1 MGSCIAAGAASGCT
15 FLCCGACNRCSE
27 AKTGAVSRIP
37 YIFLFFLSSVFAIVM
52 SLYGETEFGFKFY
65 HTHVC
70 QTDECEGNGSVF
82 RVSFC
87 LFIFE
92 AIHVLIICKATAFHY
107 LFFPFKFLFFV
118 AILICSFVIDGLNPV
133 FDEWG
138 EIARIFSGFYLLIQ
152 ILIFVCWSYDL
163 NEYLRVRGDQL
174 YEYNEDKG
182 YTQKCCCECIP
193 GNCYYWSLG
202 IISIGCIIATFVCL
216 GLFYPLYDQNNSNPH
231 CAVHESVTSIT
242 IILAGLTATF
252 SVVRG
257 DGSFGVAAMIT
268 FYSTFLL
275 FNAMQAD
282 PDNAE
287 GHESCNLFHRSRDSL
302 SLWIGFL
309 ITFATLFYAALR
321 SDMMAI
327 LGKDPNWEE
336 VEDDEDEE
344 NTDGKVK
351 SLLTKEHKQEAILM
365 NEDITSVQDDGI
377 AELYSDAEKN
387 KSNYDDAVDKEY
399 NKNGDNPFY
408 EDDED
413 TQEQLDRKANIYFHV
428 VMMLASAY
436 MSMLFTNWGTNKDSI
451 DTVGTISFV
460 VGCISSWTA
469 MLIFW
474 WTLLAPKLCPH
485 RFPDYQNDE

>member
-1 MGSCIAAGAASGCT
+1 
-15 FLCCGACNRCSE
+15 
-27 AKTGAVSRIP
+27 
-37 YIFLFFLSSVFAIVM
+37 
-52 SLYGETEFGFKFY
+52 
-65 HTHVC
+65 
-70 QTDECEGNGSVF
+70 
-82 RVSFC
+82 
-87 LFIFE
+87 
-92 AIHVLIICKATAFHY
+92 
-107 LFFPFKFLFFV
+107 
-118 AILICSFVIDGLNPV
+118 
-133 FDEWG
+133 
-138 EIARIFSGFYLLIQ
+138 
-152 ILIFVCWSYDL
+152 
-163 NEYLRVRGDQL
+163 
-174 YEYNEDKG
+174 
-182 YTQKCCCECIP
+182 
-193 GNCYYWSLG
+193 
-202 IISIGCIIATFVCL
+202 
-216 GLFYPLYDQNNSNPH
+216 
-231 CAVHESVTSIT
+231 
-242 IILAGLTATF
+242 
-252 SVVRG
+252 
-257 DGSFGVAAMIT
+257 
-268 FYSTFLL
+268 
-275 FNAMQAD
+275 
-282 PDNAE
+282 
-287 GHESCNLFHRSRDSL
+287 
-302 SLWIGFL
+302 
-309 ITFATLFYAALR
+309 
-321 SDMMAI
+321 MAI

-460 VGCISSWTA
+460 VGCISSWSA
-469 MLIFW
+469 MLIYW